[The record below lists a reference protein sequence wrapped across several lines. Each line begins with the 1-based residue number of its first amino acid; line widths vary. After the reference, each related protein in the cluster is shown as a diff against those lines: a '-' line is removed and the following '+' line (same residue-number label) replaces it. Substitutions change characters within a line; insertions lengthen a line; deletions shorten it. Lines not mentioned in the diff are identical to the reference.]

1 MVPSSLEPRVSP
13 ARMLCS
19 LSGWRCLGHEKSMVV
34 GSTTR
39 RGPEGRRNVVTP
51 NLRVGLGQG
60 WLPAGTSCPCVGAR
74 GWLLGRAAGQRGLQ
88 EGYLFEP
95 LTALHLSPGDCAP
108 RDTSC
113 RARGRAGGLPPLL
126 RLPQPPTTDLFLLCR
141 GRRRDGKRRCGCE
154 QSFRDCC
161 LNWAVTFRKTAGSFW
176 LSAS

>member
-34 GSTTR
+34 GSTGE
-39 RGPEGRRNVVTP
+39 GPRADAMLSPP

-60 WLPAGTSCPCVGAR
+60 WLPEGTSCPCVGAR

-108 RDTSC
+108 RDTV
-113 RARGRAGGLPPLL
+113 ALVGGLGGSP
-126 RLPQPPTTDLFLLCR
+126 RF
-141 GRRRDGKRRCGCE
+141 CGCRSPQLLTSSCFAGE
-154 QSFRDCC
+154 GDGTESA
-161 LNWAVTFRKTAGSFW
+161 AVA
-176 LSAS
+176 ASKVSETVV